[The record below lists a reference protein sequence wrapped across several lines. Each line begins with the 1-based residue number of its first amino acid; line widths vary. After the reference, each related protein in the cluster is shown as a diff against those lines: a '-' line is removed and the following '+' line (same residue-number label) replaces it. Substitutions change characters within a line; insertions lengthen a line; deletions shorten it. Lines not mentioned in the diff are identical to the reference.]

1 LSNDVYKLRV
11 VLYIYGIFIPKK
23 VQVKNIRTLPVSK
36 IKDFER
42 VPNNIV
48 ANAISKKGGQ
58 NG

>member
-1 LSNDVYKLRV
+1 MSNDVYKLRV
-11 VLYIYGIFIPKK
+11 VLYIYGILYLKSAS
-23 VQVKNIRTLPVSK
+23 KNIRTLPVSK